1 MNQYC
6 VILTTVPHSESG
18 KALAQ
23 GLLQNSLAACIN
35 IIPGLESYYY
45 WQGELQQ
52 DSELQ
57 LLIKSNHSKLEDIES
72 YLKNHHP
79 YELPELL
86 VLPVQSGSSEY
97 LNWMNKCLLNEK

>member
-6 VILTTVPHSESG
+6 VILTTVPDSESG

-23 GLLQNSLAACIN
+23 GLLQNNLAACIN

-57 LLIKSNHSKLEDIES
+57 LLIKSNHSKLEDIE
-72 YLKNHHP
+72 
-79 YELPELL
+79 
-86 VLPVQSGSSEY
+86 VG
-97 LNWMNKCLLNEK
+97 